1 MQSLAQKF
9 ICRHILG
16 SRFCIRVNICEFEIG
31 CTGIKY
37 FGYKQ
42 TNKRN
47 KTTSPRKMNNLSF
60 ILIHRKKN
68 DEGMTEKRLISDD
81 EIYNHL

>member
-81 EIYNHL
+81 EI